1 MITIEENMPFVIEDI
16 VSLAREKKVPVQ
28 KPVAQAVH
36 NYREAY
42 RKVYG
47 ILPEVKFDGQWYR
60 IKGQVAGVNLKR
72 LKEMTSQLEYRS
84 GAND

>member
-1 MITIEENMPFVIEDI
+1 MITVEENTPFVIDDV
-16 VSLAREKKVPVQ
+16 VSIARARKLPVKKPA
-28 KPVAQAVH
+28 AQAVH

-60 IKGQVAGVNLKR
+60 VKGQTLGVNLKR
-72 LKEMTSQLEYRS
+72 LKEMTTQLEYRN
-84 GAND
+84 GDHE

>member
-47 ILPEVKFDGQWYR
+47 VLPEVKFDGQWYR

>member
-1 MITIEENMPFVIEDI
+1 MITIEENMPLIIDEV
-16 VSLAREKKVPVQ
+16 VSIARARKLPVKKPA
-28 KPVAQAVH
+28 AQAVH

-60 IKGQVAGVNLKR
+60 VKGQTAGVKLKR
-72 LKEMTSQLEYRS
+72 LKEMTAQLEYRN
-84 GAND
+84 GGHE

>member
-47 ILPEVKFDGQWYR
+47 VLPEVKFDGQWYR
-60 IKGQVAGVNLKR
+60 IKGQVAGVKLNR
-72 LKEMTSQLEYRS
+72 LKEMTKQLEYRS
-84 GAND
+84 GDHE

>member
-1 MITIEENMPFVIEDI
+1 MITIEENMPLVIDDV
-16 VSLAREKKVPVQ
+16 VSIARARKLPVKKPA
-28 KPVAQAVH
+28 AQAVH

-60 IKGQVAGVNLKR
+60 IKGQVAGVKLRR

-84 GAND
+84 GGNG

>member
-1 MITIEENMPFVIEDI
+1 MITIDENMTFVVEDI
-16 VSLAREKKVPVQ
+16 VSIARARKLPVKKPA
-28 KPVAQAVH
+28 AQAVH

-60 IKGQVAGVNLKR
+60 IKGQVAGVKLRR
-72 LKEMTSQLEYRS
+72 LKEMTSQLEYRN
-84 GAND
+84 GDHE

>member
-1 MITIEENMPFVIEDI
+1 MITIDENMTFVVEDI
-16 VSLAREKKVPVQ
+16 VSIAREKKIPVG

-60 IKGQVAGVNLKR
+60 VKGQTLGVKLKR
-72 LKEMTSQLEYRS
+72 LKEMTTQLEYRN
-84 GAND
+84 GDHE

>member
-1 MITIEENMPFVIEDI
+1 MITLDENMTFVVEDI
-16 VSLAREKKVPVQ
+16 VSIAREKKTPVG

-42 RKVYG
+42 RKVFG
-47 ILPEVKFDGQWYR
+47 ILPEIKFDGQWYR
-60 IKGQVAGVNLKR
+60 IKGQVAGVKLRR

-84 GAND
+84 GAHD

>member
-1 MITIEENMPFVIEDI
+1 MITIEENMPLIIDEV
-16 VSLAREKKVPVQ
+16 VSIARARKLPVKKPA
-28 KPVAQAVH
+28 AQAIH

-60 IKGQVAGVNLKR
+60 IKGQSLGVKLRR